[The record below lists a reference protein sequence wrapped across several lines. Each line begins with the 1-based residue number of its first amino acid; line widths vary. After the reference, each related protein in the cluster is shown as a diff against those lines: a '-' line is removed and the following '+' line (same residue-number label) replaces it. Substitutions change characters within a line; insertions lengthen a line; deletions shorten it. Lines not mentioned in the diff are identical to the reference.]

1 MECVNMQVL
10 NVQNDNYQPNFAMK
24 FNRKNPRI
32 PKEVRALVAKAD
44 LFLEKDVEQKTSDG
58 VSFNLAHRLYK
69 EGVKFCKEIEGKQAE
84 LKVTRFFG
92 PDSGTEAVL
101 TLTEPGSN
109 KRSVFWYNSDGFKTD
124 LENIDAYYRRI
135 SDDEIIGPI
144 KGYRAYAQRCAT
156 FKKYAEILLQDI

>member
-1 MECVNMQVL
+1 MQVL
-10 NVQNDNYQPNFAMK
+10 NVQNNNYQPNFAMK

-32 PKEVRALVAKAD
+32 SKEVRALVEKAD
-44 LFLEKDVEQKTSDG
+44 LFLERDVEKRTSEG
-58 VSFNLAHRLYK
+58 ITFNLANRLYK
-69 EGVKFCKEIEGKQAE
+69 EGVKFCKEIEGKYAE

-109 KRSVFWYNSDGFKTD
+109 KRSVFWYDSIGFKAG

-144 KGYRAYAQRCAT
+144 KGYRAYAQRCDT
-156 FKKYAEILLQDI
+156 FKKYVEILLQDI